1 MVSVLTGLMGLVVAI
16 LILFLIRRD
25 RLHVSY
31 GALWVAVALGFALLG
46 FVPSVFD
53 RLAHFL
59 GVGYPPVL
67 GLSVAIIL
75 LVIKLLMMDIEHSQA
90 RVRQQRLAQRLSFLE
105 EALLAL
111 QADSGRS
118 PENKESISDPE

>member
-1 MVSVLTGLMGLVVAI
+1 MVNVLTGLMGLVVAI

-53 RLAHFL
+53 RIAHFL

-75 LVIKLLMMDIEHSQA
+75 LVIKILVMDIEHSQA
-90 RVRQQRLAQRLSFLE
+90 RMRQQRLAQRLSFLE
-105 EALLAL
+105 EELMALKS
-111 QADSGRS
+111 DSAS
-118 PENKESISDPE
+118 STEEELFSEAE

>member
-46 FVPSVFD
+46 FVPSFFD

-75 LVIKLLMMDIEHSQA
+75 LVIKILVMDIEHSQA
-90 RVRQQRLAQRLSFLE
+90 RMRQQRLAQRLSFLE
-105 EALLAL
+105 EELMALK
-111 QADSGRS
+111 S
-118 PENKESISDPE
+118 ESASSTEEERISEAE

>member
-1 MVSVLTGLMGLVVAI
+1 MVNVLTGLMGLVVAI

-75 LVIKLLMMDIEHSQA
+75 LVIKILDMDIEHSQA
-90 RVRQQRLAQRLSFLE
+90 RMRQQRLAQRLSFLE
-105 EALLAL
+105 EELMALKS
-111 QADSGRS
+111 DSVSSTEEEER
-118 PENKESISDPE
+118 ISEAE

>member
-1 MVSVLTGLMGLVVAI
+1 
-16 LILFLIRRD
+16 
-25 RLHVSY
+25 
-31 GALWVAVALGFALLG
+31 LG
-46 FVPSVFD
+46 FVPSVVD

-75 LVIKLLMMDIEHSQA
+75 LVIKILMMDIEHSQA

-105 EALLAL
+105 EELLAL

-118 PENKESISDPE
+118 PEKKESIIEPE